1 MIATTALVKSS
12 GTGAPLRELER
23 SFRRH
28 YEHVA
33 VGEHE
38 YLVRLHSGPA
48 LVTERATSLRVD
60 VVVRDAAAEKAFQR
74 SFADELDGR
83 LGGHGLHVAWSRGD
97 AVPVSLR

>member
-1 MIATTALVKSS
+1 MIATTALVEAS
-12 GTGAPLRELER
+12 GAPAPLRELER

-33 VGEHE
+33 VGDRS

-48 LVTERATSLRVD
+48 LVTGGATSLRVD
-60 VVVRDAAAEKAFQR
+60 VVVRDDAAEGAFRR
-74 SFADELDGR
+74 SFADELAGR

-97 AVPVSLR
+97 AVPVALR